1 MVSIEAC
8 LPANLRGPSTTITP
22 ISAGMSGAGVY
33 RVEAAGDGFVLKVAG
48 EGEPV
53 AEWRRRLRVLQLAE
67 DNALAPRIVHA
78 DEERRAVVSAFA
90 AGRPFAMVYGDP
102 RTRDAALAQ
111 VAATLR
117 RVHQLPLPPDAAAVD
132 PRQAL
137 AATWTGLAA
146 GFAVPAF
153 VADAVRRALAEE
165 PPADDRA
172 LVMSHNDVNPGNL
185 VYASE
190 ELLLVDWE
198 HAGPN
203 HPFYDLAAIS
213 VFLLMDDGTQQRL
226 LAAYDGEPVSAL
238 PPRFT
243 YCRRLVAV
251 LCGATFLQIARNG
264 GHPGATGADTPDS
277 TPSLGEFYQ
286 RMHAGS
292 LSLATAEGQWRFG
305 LALVKEAPAA

>member
-1 MVSIEAC
+1 MLNIEAC
-8 LPANLRGPSTTITP
+8 LPPKLRGPSTTITP

-33 RVEAAGDGFVLKVAG
+33 RVEAAGEGFVLKVAG

-53 AEWRRRLRVLQLAE
+53 ADWRRRLRVLRLAAA
-67 DNALAPRIVHA
+67 NALAPRIVHV

-111 VAATLR
+111 LAATLR

-132 PRQAL
+132 PRQ
-137 AATWTGLAA
+137 GLAA
-146 GFAVPAF
+146 AWTALGADFVVPDF
-153 VADAVRRALAEE
+153 VGGAVRRMLAEE
-165 PPADDRA
+165 PPADECA
-172 LVMSHNDVNPGNL
+172 AVLSHNDVNPGNL
-185 VYASE
+185 VYAGE

-203 HPFYDLAAIS
+203 HPFYDLAAIC
-213 VFLLMDDGTQQRL
+213 VFLRMDEGAQRSL
-226 LAAYDGEPVSAL
+226 LAAYDGEPVSIL
-238 PPRFT
+238 PPRFA

-251 LCGATFLQIARNG
+251 LCGVTFLQIARTG
-264 GHPGATGADTPDS
+264 GHPGAADAETPDS
-277 TPSLGEFYQ
+277 TPSLGEFYR
-286 RMHAGS
+286 RMRDGS

-305 LALVKEAPAA
+305 LALVKEALAA